1 MKLTIEINGIKRVFQ
16 GDYIEMANR
25 DWNVRVVNMLDEALE
40 YEEGCNVE
48 GCKNRDLTNTG
59 GGIMLCSMH
68 LQAIEDA
75 EETLCGKPHNNGDE
89 DGCLECGVIKLGI

>member
-1 MKLTIEINGIKRVFQ
+1 MKLTLEINGITRVFQ
-16 GDYIEMANR
+16 GSYDEMRNR
-25 DWNVRVVNMLDEALE
+25 NWNVRVADLLDAADE

-75 EETLCGKPHNNGDE
+75 EETLCGKPHNNGEE
-89 DGCLECGVIKLGI
+89 DNCMECGVIKLGI